1 MESSIVITGSGII
14 SAIGCDKNSVLQS
27 LLNNQTGIGSMKYLE
42 SIHNHLPVGEVKFSN
57 FELKRKLGINESKI
71 ISRNVLLGAIAAQ
84 EAIQESNIQDIA
96 SKKVVFISGTTVG
109 GMDVTESFYADMLQ
123 NDKYLPCLNSH
134 DCGSSSNEI
143 IQLCKITAEV
153 CTISTA
159 CSSALNA
166 IMVGAEML
174 KRGEADIVIAG
185 GCESLSKFHFNGF
198 NALMILDSEKCR
210 PFDATRA
217 GINLGE
223 GAAYV
228 VLERTNDAEN
238 RGANIQAF
246 ITGYGNRCDAFHQ
259 TATSEDGE
267 GAYLAMNQ
275 ALAESG
281 LSIDD
286 ISYINAH
293 GTGTG
298 NNDQSESVALQRIFG
313 DKIPKVSSTKGFTGH
328 TTSASGSIET
338 IICLLAMRHNFIPAN
353 LGYSNPMVGGIIPS
367 NGENGIELNHVLCNS
382 FGFGG
387 NCSSMILSKNR
398 NNQRDNIPPRKWQ
411 IIAEVEIDENSDLSR
426 IKEFVPAMEARR
438 MGKLLKAATIASQ
451 EALKIAGLEK
461 PDAII
466 TATALGMLET
476 SEKFL
481 NSMVIDGENSLS
493 PTLFMQSTHNTIG
506 SSIAIRNKCNGYNI
520 TYTQGEKSFEWAM
533 RDAIRLVESRKAE
546 SVLVGCYD
554 ESAPIYNSFIQRLKG
569 QEPANVYSKC
579 LIISSAN

>member
-14 SAIGCDKNSVLQS
+14 SAIGCNKETVLQS
-27 LLNNQTGIGSMKYLE
+27 LLNKQTGIGTMKHLE
-42 SIHNHLPVGEVKFSN
+42 SIHCHLPVGEVQFSN
-57 FELKRKLGINESKI
+57 NEMKELLGIDQSKI
-71 ISRNVLLGAIAAQ
+71 ISRNVLLGALATQ
-84 EAIQESNIQDIA
+84 EALLESKITDLD

-109 GMDVTESFYADMLQ
+109 GMDITETYFSDMLQ
-123 NDKYLPCLNSH
+123 DDKYLPYIGSH
-134 DCGSSSNEI
+134 DCGASSTEI
-143 IQLCKITAEV
+143 MQLCGISAQV

-166 IMVGAEML
+166 MIVGAEML

-198 NALMILDSEKCR
+198 NTLMILDSENCR

-228 VLERTNDAEN
+228 VLERAQDAEN
-238 RGANIQAF
+238 RNALVQGYIA
-246 ITGYGNRCDAFHQ
+246 GYGNRCDAYHQ
-259 TATSEDGE
+259 TATSENGE
-267 GAYLAMNQ
+267 GAYLAMLD
-275 ALAESG
+275 ALKTSG
-281 LSIDD
+281 LSTQDID
-286 ISYINAH
+286 YINAH

-313 DKIPKVSSTKGFTGH
+313 SKVPKLSSTKGFTGH

-338 IICLLAMRHNFIPAN
+338 VICLLAMKHNFIPAN
-353 LGYSNPMVGGIIPS
+353 LGWNTPIPDGVVPS
-367 NGENGIELNHVLCNS
+367 IGEEAQLENVICNS

-387 NCSSMILSKNR
+387 NCSSLILSKNK
-398 NNQRDNIPPRKWQ
+398 PAAKAVGEKRKWQ
-411 IIAEVEIDENSDLSR
+411 VAAEVEITQDSDLSR
-426 IKEFVPAMEARR
+426 VKEYVSAMEARR

-451 EALKIAGLEK
+451 DALKIAGIEK
-461 PDAII
+461 PDAIV
-466 TATALGMLET
+466 TATALGMMET

-481 NSMVIDGENSLS
+481 NSMIVDGESSLS

-506 SSIAIRNKCNGYNI
+506 SSIAIRNKCYGYNI
-520 TYTQGEKSFEWAM
+520 TYTQGDESLEWAM
-533 RDAIRLVESRKAE
+533 RDAIRLIENGQAE

-554 ESAPIYNSFIQRLKG
+554 ESAPIFGGLLKRLNGK
-569 QEPANVYSKC
+569 EPANVYSKC
-579 LIISSAN
+579 LILTAAN